1 MQDRYKLICS
11 SLNFFIC
18 GDACSYYALLGYA
31 RYVFFAKNRNRTERL
46 KNRIGRKGK
55 GDDVNSVM
63 REVYRHTDGIRTA
76 TIRVYTQPMIS
87 GYGMSNG
94 FEPYVLDKKGGS
106 VEDLPKYVIILF

>member
-1 MQDRYKLICS
+1 MRSRRRYATFRRSGYIR
-11 SLNFFIC
+11 
-18 GDACSYYALLGYA
+18 ALRVKVLFTSIGVRGFVYHTIEEP
-31 RYVFFAKNRNRTERL
+31 VGRN
-46 KNRIGRKGK
+46 GK

-63 REVYRHTDGIRTA
+63 REVYRRTDGIKTA

-94 FEPYVLDKKGGS
+94 FEPYVQDKKGGS